1 MLSRRF
7 ILGLAVFGIG
17 GLLAP
22 MAEAKSSPYGGK
34 PVPVPG
40 IVQAENFDLGG
51 DNVGYHTKDNV
62 NHLGQY
68 RLNEGVSLEK
78 STDAGGGYNVG
89 WARAGDWL
97 NYTIKVDKA
106 GDYTIHTRVACVG
119 AGGTFHYK
127 LDFVDATAQQK
138 IPDTGGWQN
147 WVTLTT
153 TIHLPAGRHVL
164 QLHEDTPGA
173 DSNGDVGNFNWIKI
187 KKGGAGDDGRQKL
200 LNFLNSTSGVAT
212 VVGMHNK
219 YSSTPHSYTDE
230 NDAIAGRPSALW
242 GGDFLFGDQ
251 AQYRGRMIAEAKAQY
266 AKGALVAL
274 TYHAC
279 SPKRDERCEWD
290 EIGGDN
296 HAQLSD
302 EEFRQLTTPGTG
314 LYNSWIGRLD
324 TLATYFQQLKE
335 AGVAVVFRPL
345 HEMNQCVFWWACHTG
360 PNGSAR
366 LYQITHDYLTNTKGL
381 NNIVWAWN
389 VQDFTASMP
398 GDLNRYDPGA
408 AYYDVV
414 TLDIYESAFRQD
426 FYDAMV
432 SFAKGKPIAVG
443 EVQYMPTADKLRQQP
458 KWAWVMQWSDFIY
471 DNDHMIANLYAAP
484 NVTTLD
490 EMPGW

>member
-1 MLSRRF
+1 MLTRRF
-7 ILGLAVFGIG
+7 ILAFAAACLGSTLAWPVQ
-17 GLLAP
+17 
-22 MAEAKSSPYGGK
+22 AKSMPYGGK
-34 PVPVPG
+34 PVLVPG

-51 DNVGYHTKDNV
+51 DDVGYHTKDNI

-68 RLNEGVSLEK
+68 RLTEGVSLEK
-78 STDAGGGYNVG
+78 STDTGAGYNVG

-106 GDYTIHTRVACVG
+106 GTYTLQTRVACVG
-119 AGGTFHYK
+119 QGGSFHYK
-127 LDFVDATAQQK
+127 LDFVDATSQQT

-153 TIHLPAGRHVL
+153 TIQLPVGRHVL

-173 DSNGDVGNFNWIKI
+173 DGSGDVGNFNWIKI
-187 KKGGAGDDGRQKL
+187 KKGGSGGDGRQKI
-200 LNFLNSTSGVAT
+200 LNFLSNTSGVAT

-251 AQYRGRMIAEAKAQY
+251 VQYRGRMISEAKAQY

-279 SPKRDERCEWD
+279 SPKRDEYCSWD
-290 EIGGDN
+290 DIGGSN
-296 HAQLSD
+296 HAQLTN
-302 EEFRQLTTPGTG
+302 EEFRQLTTPGNG
-314 LYNSWIGRLD
+314 LYNTWISRLD
-324 TLATYFQQLKE
+324 TLAGYFQDLKDQ
-335 AGVAVVFRPL
+335 GVAVVFRPL

-360 PNGSAR
+360 TNGSAR

-381 NNIVWAWN
+381 TNIVWAWN
-389 VQDFTASMP
+389 IQDFQSMP
-398 GDLNRYDPGA
+398 SDLYKYDPGA
-408 AYYDVV
+408 SYYDAV

-432 SFAKGKPIAVG
+432 NFAKGKPIAVG
-443 EVQYMPTADKLRQQP
+443 EVQYMPTADKLKQQP
-458 KWAWVMQWSDFIY
+458 KWTWVMQWSDFIY
-471 DNDHMIANLYAAP
+471 DNDHMIAGLYAAP